1 MAASFEQTVPLILA
15 SSSPRRREL
24 LAVLIDEFEVLPAD
38 IDETKRSTESPEAY
52 VLRMAQEK
60 AAAVAKMQSGQTV
73 LGADTTVVM
82 ADECL
87 GKPQDHAEAR
97 HMLLRMSGTSHPVLS
112 AVAVVDASGQ
122 MYSVIS
128 ATTVHFADLP
138 EEWVERYVASGEPMD
153 KAGAYGIQGAA
164 SSWIER
170 IEGSYTGVVGLPL
183 FETARLL
190 RTVGYQV

>member
-38 IDETKRSTESPEAY
+38 IDETKRSIESPEAY

-60 AAAVAKMQSGQTV
+60 AAAVATIKPDQMV

-97 HMLLRMSGTSHPVLS
+97 HMLLRMSGTSHQVLS
-112 AVAVVDASGQ
+112 AVTVVDSSGQ
-122 MYSVIS
+122 MHSVIS
-128 ATTVHFADLP
+128 ETTVHFADLP
-138 EEWVERYVASGEPMD
+138 EEWVEHYVASGEPMD

-183 FETARLL
+183 FETAGLL
-190 RTVGYQV
+190 RAVGYQV